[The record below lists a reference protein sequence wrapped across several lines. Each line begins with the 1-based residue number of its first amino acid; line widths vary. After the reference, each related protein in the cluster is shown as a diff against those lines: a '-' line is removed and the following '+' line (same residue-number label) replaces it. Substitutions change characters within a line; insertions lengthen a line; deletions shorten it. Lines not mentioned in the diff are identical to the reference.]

1 MCIGALM
8 NESFNS
14 GGGTKLIAGLI
25 FIVGVCWVV
34 YGGTLARKL
43 NNGYIN
49 FTPSG
54 QFMKQYTKNPSKKGF
69 FYAGMGSA
77 VLLDSFAA
85 KMIMEHAPFPLN
97 YLYWLGMYP
106 FVPFALFGVLPAFAT
121 WLAVGP
127 LVSLASVMDAGG
139 DGTEYVEAKQIH
151 WFYSLSPE
159 DRERVREGS
168 DLEDEEDDDN
178 DSEDEE
184 RGLTKAKKKKSKRRE
199 SE

>member
-1 MCIGALM
+1 M

-25 FIVGVCWVV
+25 FLVGACWIV
-34 YGGTLARKL
+34 YGGSFARKL

-54 QFMKQYTKNPSKKGF
+54 FFMKRYIKTNNKSDF
-69 FYAGMGSA
+69 RRGMGSA
-77 VLLDSFAA
+77 VFLDSFAA
-85 KMIMEHAPFPLN
+85 KMIIEHAPFPLN

-106 FVPFALFGVLPAFAT
+106 LVPFALFGVLPALAT

-127 LVSLASVMDAGG
+127 LVSLGGVMDAGG

-168 DLEDEEDDDN
+168 DLEDDGDGDRS
-178 DSEDEE
+178 DSDDEE